1 MSEKIKTSIQ
11 INRELY
17 AEIKKIATLRGLKV
31 SEIIQEAIKEYVE
44 RERWQ
49 ERKT

>member
-17 AEIKKIATLRGLKV
+17 AEVKRIATLKGLRV
-31 SEIIQEAIKEYVE
+31 SEIIQEALREYIQK
-44 RERWQ
+44 ERWQ